1 MRGEDDPRRSNN
13 PTEKDRP
20 RLTDGTT
27 TCGSHAEV
35 EMPSLVSI
43 APNMPNRIQHR
54 LNDRIR
60 GSDKLD
66 RQTEIKMTDPN
77 FVRIKPDLSIGKYRL
92 RAVIRV
98 CRTEKVL

>member
-13 PTEKDRP
+13 PTEKDRA

-77 FVRIKPDLSIGKYRL
+77 FVRIKPDLSIDKYRL

>member
-1 MRGEDDPRRSNN
+1 MRDEDDPRRSNN
-13 PTEKDRP
+13 PTEKDGP
-20 RLTDGTT
+20 RLTDDTT

-66 RQTEIKMTDPN
+66 RQTENKMTDPN
-77 FVRIKPDLSIGKYRL
+77 FRIKPDLSIGKYRL